1 MLQSAPVAHAHTGLL
16 EIAMRRTA
24 VCFFLISLSLLVACS
39 RKPSDQKIAADIQK
53 TTADDPIA
61 QGSQVQ
67 VSSSQGKVTL
77 TGNAKSSEARDQI
90 ERIAHQ
96 EPGVTGVDDQ
106 TSLDYS
112 DLAPTSTSAPAQPAP
127 QQAPTPAPTIAQAPP
142 PPPPP
147 PPQPIVVPAGTTLTV
162 RTSQTLSS
170 KTSQAGAVFHGS
182 TMSPIRIGGEVVI
195 PAGSEVVGIVK
206 QAKKAGKIKG
216 AAVLSL
222 ALESVTID
230 GHTYNIATE
239 AISQTST
246 GKGKRSAA
254 VIGGGTGLG
263 AVIGGIAGGG
273 KGAAIGALV
282 GAGAGTVGAATTGNR
297 EIELPAESA
306 LSFKLAQPLTLKPV

>member
-1 MLQSAPVAHAHTGLL
+1 
-16 EIAMRRTA
+16 MRRSNIRYLL
-24 VCFFLISLSLLVACS
+24 FILSFLLACS
-39 RKPSDQKIAADIQK
+39 RKPSDQRIAEDIQRK
-53 TTADDPIA
+53 TAEDAITQA
-61 QGSQVQ
+61 SQVY
-67 VSSSQGKVTL
+67 VDSHQGKVTL
-77 TGNAKSSEARDQI
+77 TGKAKSPEARDEI
-90 ERIAHQ
+90 EKIARA
-96 EPGVTGVDDQ
+96 EPGVVTVDDQ
-106 TSLDYS
+106 TSAGYS
-112 DLAPTSTSAPAQPAP
+112 DLAPTYTAAPAESATP
-127 QQAPTPAPTIAQAPP
+127 QQVTPAPAIAQAAPVPP

-147 PPQPIVVPAGTTLTV
+147 PEPIVVPAGTTLTI
-162 RTSQTLSS
+162 RTSQPIGS
-170 KTSQAGAVFHGS
+170 KTSQSGAVFNGS
-182 TMSPIRIGGEVVI
+182 TMSPIRVGGEVVI

-222 ALESVTID
+222 VLESVTVN
-230 GHTYNIATE
+230 GHTYNIETE

-273 KGAAIGALV
+273 KAAAIGALV